1 MRRFSILLLAFL
13 AVTAACGDANGP
25 GNGGPIAELPRSL
38 SVGETQLVA
47 ADNAFGLKLFHVVD
61 SAAGP
66 DENLF
71 LSPLSVAMALGMTYN
86 GAAGATQDA
95 MERTLELTG
104 MSRDEINRAYRDLI
118 ELLMDLDPAVE
129 FEIANSIWY
138 RNGITLEQPFLDDN
152 RQYFDATIEALDFAD
167 PSAASTINAWVQDR
181 TRGRIEEIVDSPI
194 PGDVILYLINAIY
207 FNANW
212 TYQFDPDRTEPRP
225 FVLADGTEV
234 MAPMMAQTERIPVA
248 IAFVDGVRILDLS
261 YGGGAFRF
269 TVALPETPAGIHD
282 LAANLTEDQWSDWV
296 NALDSTEIIVQLPKF
311 SLEQEYALRAPLE
324 ALGMIPAFC
333 GTGADFTRMY
343 RGGCI
348 SRVKHK
354 TFVEVDEEGTEAAAA
369 TSVEIV
375 LTSAAPPIFAVD
387 RPFLFALRERL
398 SGTILFLGKVVDP
411 R

>member
-13 AVTAACGDANGP
+13 AVTAACRDANGP
-25 GNGGPIAELPRSL
+25 GDAEPIAGLPRSL
-38 SVGETQLVA
+38 SVAETQLIT
-47 ADNAFGLKLFHVVD
+47 ADNAFGLELFHVLD
-61 SAAGP
+61 STAGP

-86 GAAGATQDA
+86 GAAGETQVA
-95 MERTLELTG
+95 MERTLGLTG
-104 MSRDEINRAYRDLI
+104 LSRDDINRAYRGLIDL
-118 ELLMDLDPAVE
+118 LGDLDPAVV

-138 RNGITLEQPFLDDN
+138 RNGITLEPQFLDDN
-152 RQYFDATIEALDFAD
+152 RQYFDATIEALDFAN
-167 PSAASTINAWVQDR
+167 PNAASTINAWVRDR
-181 TRGRIEEIVDSPI
+181 TRGRIEKIVDSPI

-212 TYQFDPDRTEPRP
+212 TYQFDPDRTAPRP

-234 MAPMMAQTERIPVA
+234 MVPMMAQTEMIPVA
-248 IAFVDGVRILDLS
+248 TALVEGVRILDLS

-269 TVALPETPAGIHD
+269 TVALPDTPAGIHD
-282 LAANLTEDQWSDWV
+282 LAANLTEEQWSDWV
-296 NALDSTEIIVQLPKF
+296 SALDSTEIIVQLPKF
-311 SLEQEYALRAPLE
+311 SLEQEYALRDPLE

-333 GTGADFTRMY
+333 GTVADFARMY
-343 RGGCI
+343 PEACI

-354 TFVEVDEEGTEAAAA
+354 TFVEVDEEGTEAAAV
-369 TSVEIV
+369 TSVEFV
-375 LTSAAPPIFAVD
+375 VTSAPPIFAVD
-387 RPFLFALRERL
+387 RPFLFVLRERL